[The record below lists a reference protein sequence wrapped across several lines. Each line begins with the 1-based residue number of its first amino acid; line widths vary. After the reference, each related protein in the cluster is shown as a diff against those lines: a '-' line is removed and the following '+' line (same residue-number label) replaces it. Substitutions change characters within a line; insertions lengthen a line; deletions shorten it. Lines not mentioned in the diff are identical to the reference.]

1 MNISIVTDS
10 TCDLPKNIVDR
21 LGITVIPCYINLDGK
36 SFLDGVELTREE
48 FYQRL
53 PVSHPHPTT
62 SAPGTGTFLE
72 VYNRLA
78 DEGSQG
84 IISIHVS
91 QSLSNVN
98 NVATL
103 AARGFERIPVKVV
116 DSGQLT
122 LGVGLLVEAAA
133 EMAQQGLLLD
143 DIEHKLLEL
152 RRRTYSFARLSTL
165 EYLRRSGRLSHLQQG
180 LASILDIKPIMRMND
195 GVAHM
200 EMVRTRRR
208 ADERVVE
215 LAKGLVNIEK
225 IGFVHANAEADVRL
239 LMDQIQPF
247 LPEGVT
253 GYISDVTP
261 VIGAHV
267 GPGAICVSMVAGSQV
282 EEHPSTMEKIVN
294 KLRSI

>member
-1 MNISIVTDS
+1 MKIAIVTDS
-10 TCDLPKNIVDR
+10 TCDLPGEIVNR

-36 SFLDGVELTREE
+36 SFLDGVDLTREE

-53 PVSHPHPTT
+53 PASHPHPTT

-72 VYNRLA
+72 VYNQLA
-78 DEGSQG
+78 DQGAEG

-98 NVATL
+98 NVAIL
-103 AARGFERIPVKVV
+103 AARGFERIPVKVI

-122 LGVGLLVEAAA
+122 LGVGLLVEAAS
-133 EMAQQGLLLD
+133 ELAQHGLNLD
-143 DIEHKLLEL
+143 DIESQIL
-152 RRRTYSFARLSTL
+152 RMRTRTYSYARLSTL

-180 LASILDIKPIMRMND
+180 LASMLDIKPIMKMND
-195 GVAHM
+195 GVAQM

-215 LAKGLVNIEK
+215 LARGLTGIVK
-225 IGFVHANAEADVRL
+225 IGFVHANAEADAKRL
-239 LMDQIQPF
+239 VDQIQPF
-247 LPEGVT
+247 LPAGVT

-267 GPGAICVSMVAGSQV
+267 GPGAICVSAIAGSRV

>member
-1 MNISIVTDS
+1 MNIAIVTDS
-10 TCDLPKNIVDR
+10 TCDLPVDVVKR
-21 LGITVIPCYINLDGK
+21 LGITVVPCYINMDGK
-36 SFLDGVELTREE
+36 SFLDGVDITREE
-48 FYQRL
+48 FYRRL
-53 PVSHPHPTT
+53 PDSHPHPTT

-78 DEGSQG
+78 DQGAQG

-98 NVATL
+98 NVAIL
-103 AARGFERIPVKVV
+103 AARGFERIPVKVI

-122 LGVGLLVEAAA
+122 LGVGLLVESAA
-133 EMAQQGLLLD
+133 EMAQQGLPLD
-143 DIEHKLLEL
+143 EIELQVIAK
-152 RRRTYSFARLSTL
+152 RQRAYSYARLSTL
-165 EYLRRSGRLSHLQQG
+165 EYLRRSGRLSHLGQG
-180 LASILDIKPIMRMND
+180 LASMLDIKPIMKMND
-195 GVAHM
+195 GIALM
-200 EMVRTRRR
+200 EMVRTRKR
-208 ADERVVE
+208 ADDRVVE
-215 LAKGLVNIEK
+215 LARGLASIEK
-225 IGFVHANAEADVRL
+225 IGFVHANAEADVKL
-239 LMDQIQPF
+239 LVERIQPF

-267 GPGAICVSMVAGSQV
+267 GPGAICVSAIAGTRT